1 MPRGTEALTAAAR
14 TEDEDA
20 IVWRGDPALPPQE
33 QGVKLLG
40 TPLGHA
46 AYVQDQLARLSTSH
60 DVLLERI
67 QAVPDLQVAWLLLV
81 FCAASRANY
90 YLRVSQNS
98 MMPKCGGVYNGWL
111 ALRVTA

>member
-1 MPRGTEALTAAAR
+1 MQEYRCIKGKTQLWNRDGVMPRGTEALTAAAR

-46 AYVQDQLARLSTSH
+46 AYVQDQLA
-60 DVLLERI
+60 V
-67 QAVPDLQVAWLLLV
+67 VDL
-81 FCAASRANY
+81 
-90 YLRVSQNS
+90 
-98 MMPKCGGVYNGWL
+98 
-111 ALRVTA
+111 T